1 MKKIIL
7 LIAMLV
13 FLSAPAWATDYLFEA
28 EATWQQDAGSLPHL
42 SHWVLYMQQG
52 EEISPMPI
60 PYSTGEGPFDYRFEQ
75 IIQAEYGQ
83 DLALTF
89 WLTAV
94 NFDGVESGSSNVVE
108 ELVVIPWPEV
118 PAPIEFQITI
128 QGLIK
133 VQ

>member
-7 LIAMLV
+7 LIVMLV

-42 SHWVLYMQQG
+42 SHWMLYMDHG
-52 EEISPMPI
+52 DETATMLI
-60 PYSTGEGPFDYRFEQ
+60 PYLEGQGPFDYRFEQ